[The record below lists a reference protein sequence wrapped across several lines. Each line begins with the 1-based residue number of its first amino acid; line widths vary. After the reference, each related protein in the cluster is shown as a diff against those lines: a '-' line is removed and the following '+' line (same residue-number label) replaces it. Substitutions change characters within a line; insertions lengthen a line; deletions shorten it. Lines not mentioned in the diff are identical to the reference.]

1 MPNGWY
7 LEPGEKDPTTK
18 IIVGVVAVGAIALG
32 VVFATRGGDDGGS
45 TSKPPATA
53 ASGSTT
59 TTGACTTST
68 TIGSST
74 TSTTAVATSL
84 PSGPID
90 GSALVGAMPT
100 AADLP
105 SDWSQYREADPNAIA
120 GEGPFY
126 CDQID
131 EVTRALAADGVAAYG
146 PRYDLPTGSWF
157 GYDVYSFP
165 TNDAAAEFMM
175 DSRDHAN
182 LCSSTPISY
191 TEIEADMGFLNDQ
204 FSDDIVWNVQ
214 EASAAS
220 AGQFLDGEG
229 IVRITVEMRYT
240 TQAEGATLSVNETIL
255 VLYEQHG
262 RTVVEY
268 WVGGNWNFA
277 GIGTGQ
283 PEHAHQP
290 QQTELD
296 AAADMVGSVLLPNL
310 TTLGAV

>member
-7 LEPGEKDPTTK
+7 LEPVEKDPTTK

-32 VVFATRGGDDGGS
+32 VVLATRGGDEGGGGS
-45 TSKPPATA
+45 SRPPATTVVA
-53 ASGSTT
+53 GTTTLVGTT
-59 TTGACTTST
+59 TTLTGTTTTTSSTPAGT
-68 TIGSST
+68 T
-74 TSTTAVATSL
+74 
-84 PSGPID
+84 PNGPVD
-90 GSALVGAMPT
+90 GAALVAAMPT

-105 SDWSQYREADPNAIA
+105 SDWSQYREADPNAVA
-120 GEGPFY
+120 GDGPSY

-131 EVTRALAADGVAAYG
+131 EVTRALAADGVVAYG

-157 GYDVYSFP
+157 GYDVLTFP

-191 TEIEADMGFLNDQ
+191 TEVEADMGFLNDQ

-277 GIGTGQ
+277 GMGTAQ
-283 PEHAHQP
+283 PDHAHQP

-310 TTLGAV
+310 TSLGVV

>member
-1 MPNGWY
+1 MDERTPESEAPRKPAGMFRR
-7 LEPGEKDPTTK
+7 LPADDLDLATDIRTTLLVQNPRGGR
-18 IIVGVVAVGAIALG
+18 IIVWLILLFV
-32 VVFATRGGDDGGS
+32 VVFLAW
-45 TSKPPATA
+45 
-53 ASGSTT
+53 ASLS
-59 TTGACTTST
+59 
-68 TIGSST
+68 
-74 TSTTAVATSL
+74 
-84 PSGPID
+84 
-90 GSALVGAMPT
+90 
-100 AADLP
+100 
-105 SDWSQYREADPNAIA
+105 E
-120 GEGPFY
+120 
-126 CDQID
+126 ID